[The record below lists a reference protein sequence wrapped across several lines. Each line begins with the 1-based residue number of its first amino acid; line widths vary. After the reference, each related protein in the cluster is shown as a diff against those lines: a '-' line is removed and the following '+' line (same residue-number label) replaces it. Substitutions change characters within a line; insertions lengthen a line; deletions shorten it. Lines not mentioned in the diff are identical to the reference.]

1 MAKFGRSVSPKVQL
15 KELCQL
21 LMVASVVT
29 RWWSEWLL
37 AERVVAIHK
46 ANKDALNTVKNS
58 HGWKELRDLEDD
70 DYTLIKLFV
79 DFFRPMKELSDIL
92 GGEQFSTIHLV
103 HPGIKGIRRQIKQYE
118 DHPVIGAFVK
128 DFGIEF
134 SR

>member
-1 MAKFGRSVSPKVQL
+1 
-15 KELCQL
+15 
-21 LMVASVVT
+21 MVASVVT

-70 DYTLIKLFV
+70 DYILIKLFV

-103 HPGIKGIRRQIKQYE
+103 HPGIKGIRRQIKMYE